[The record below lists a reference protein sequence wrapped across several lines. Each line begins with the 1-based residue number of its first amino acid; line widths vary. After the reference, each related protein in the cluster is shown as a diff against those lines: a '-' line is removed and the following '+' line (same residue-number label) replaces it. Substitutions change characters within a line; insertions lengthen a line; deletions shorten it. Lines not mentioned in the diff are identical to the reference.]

1 MNWAIGRVGVS
12 HGVESHGKE
21 KRTVGEFQL
30 SFYYPLQGYILSIG
44 EKKIYQRGELLWML
58 KIWNTMELNA
68 LVF

>member
-1 MNWAIGRVGVS
+1 MGVS
-12 HGVESHGKE
+12 EYPMVLNPMGKE
-21 KRTVGEFQL
+21 RGQL
-30 SFYYPLQGYILSIG
+30 ENSNCPSIIPLQGYILSIG

>member
-1 MNWAIGRVGVS
+1 MALNPMGKKRGQLENSNCPSIIPFRVI
-12 HGVESHGKE
+12 
-21 KRTVGEFQL
+21 
-30 SFYYPLQGYILSIG
+30 YYLW